1 MPKHLFFDFGA
12 VLIPIDQSLTYKAFE
27 KLGAQEA
34 LAQQGELFNQLERG
48 ELSSSDFLSAIQPY
62 FFRKNIFKN
71 DLAKAWNAMCFIE
84 IPDEHLNLLKR
95 LSKTFT
101 LHLLSNTNAMHIEKI
116 QELCGP
122 FKYKQFISLFES
134 VYFSHEM
141 GSRKPEAAFFKKVL
155 KEQDL
160 KAEDCYFI
168 DDREENVAAAEKLGI
183 ETWHFDPETNDLRDL
198 KKRLK

>member
-27 KLGAQEA
+27 KLGAKEA

-71 DLAKAWNAMCFIE
+71 DLAKAWNAMCYIE
-84 IPDEHLNLLKR
+84 IPDEHLNILKR
-95 LSKTFT
+95 LSKTYT
-101 LHLLSNTNAMHIEKI
+101 LHLLSNTNGMHIEKI

-141 GSRKPEAAFFKKVL
+141 GSRKPEAAFFEKVL
-155 KEQDL
+155 KEQNL
-160 KAEDCYFI
+160 KAEECYFV